1 MKHIITAFTLISLTH
16 PVYADDIKPVP
27 LNGFQEAAI
36 FSIDRAICSIPVP
49 QSKIDGKIIQGMLET
64 GVNTYEDGVK
74 VTTYYFERVV
84 LSLDAT
90 KTANQYC
97 DWRKGM

>member
-1 MKHIITAFTLISLTH
+1 MKYIITAFTLMSLTH
-16 PVYADDIKPVP
+16 PVYADEIKPVP

-36 FSIDRAICSIPVP
+36 FGIDRAICKLPVP
-49 QSKIDGKIIQGMLET
+49 QSAIDGKIIKGMLEM

-74 VTTYYFERVV
+74 VTTYYFERAI
-84 LSLDAT
+84 LSLDES